1 MDNNKTHNTL
11 LDIATLRKAF
21 RERMAKRVAEGSFMH
36 NAEVHCI
43 DGSITLIEMPN
54 MRSEIQRL
62 IIRTRPGEDAI
73 LVFHASELWV
83 SELPLGDPRMAEA
96 EKAQREGTIDQL
108 PWVQECVDIYEES
121 LASPVMTAVRA
132 KIHRSEGAAPCL
144 GDWSELTVVTPRPGF
159 RRYLKENPR
168 VIQRP
173 DQSS

>member
-1 MDNNKTHNTL
+1 MNAITL
-11 LDIATLRKAF
+11 DVQALRRAF
-21 RERMAKRVAEGSFMH
+21 RERTAKRIADGTFMH

-43 DGSITLIEMPN
+43 DGSIALLEMPD
-54 MRSEIQRL
+54 MRSEIQRM
-62 IIRTRPGEDAI
+62 IIRTRPGSEAV

-96 EKAQREGTIDQL
+96 ERAHREGTIHKL

-121 LASPVMTAVRA
+121 IASPVMTAVRA
-132 KIHRSEGAAPCL
+132 TIIRSEGAVPRL
-144 GDWSELTVVTPRPGF
+144 GEWSELSVHPPRPGF

-173 DQSS
+173 NQSS